1 MSSIPKILKLKDYI
15 TLTGTTLGLVA
26 LILATFG
33 DLAFISM
40 GFVLLTFTL
49 GTDLLDGYLA
59 RKMGTINEMGKQLDS
74 LSDSLTFGIA
84 PAILT
89 YQAFRSSTIFDII
102 LIIGCIIFALGA
114 ILRLARFNISEGAG
128 YTGVPTPLSGL
139 FLTLYFFANYFY
151 IHAFQLI
158 RFEFFS
164 TILISILM
172 ILFGWFNI
180 TTYIQFGEKDRK
192 IYYFFIAVSPSFPIL
207 GILGVLSNI
216 MQYYVLSLIISIF
229 FYIVC
234 GIEIL
239 YIIIGFISKIKN
251 DS

>member
-1 MSSIPKILKLKDYI
+1 MTSIPKILKLKDYI

-26 LILATFG
+26 LILATLG
-33 DLAFISM
+33 DLGLISI
-40 GFVLLTFTL
+40 GYVLLTFTL

-89 YQAFRSSTIFDII
+89 YQAFRTGTILDII
-102 LIIGCIIFALGA
+102 LMIGCIIFALGA
-114 ILRLARFNISEGAG
+114 ILRLARFNISEEAG

-139 FLTLYFFANYFY
+139 FITLYFYANYFY
-151 IHAFQLI
+151 IHAFQLSQ
-158 RFEFFS
+158 FEIIS

-180 TTYIQFGEKDRK
+180 TTYIQFGEKDKK

-207 GILGVLSNI
+207 GILGVVSN
-216 MQYYVLSLIISIF
+216 MLQLYFLSLVISIF
-229 FYIVC
+229 FFIVS
-234 GIEIL
+234 GLEII
-239 YIIIGFISKIKN
+239 YIIIGFISKAKAK
-251 DS
+251 

>member
-1 MSSIPKILKLKDYI
+1 MVSIPKILKLKDYI
-15 TLTGTTLGLVA
+15 TLTGTTLGLFA
-26 LILATFG
+26 LVLATFG
-33 DLAFISM
+33 DLAFISI
-40 GFVLLTFTL
+40 GFILLTFTL

-59 RKMGTINEMGKQLDS
+59 RKMGTVNEMGKQLDS

-89 YQAFRSSTIFDII
+89 YQAFRNGTIFDLI
-102 LIIGCIIFALGA
+102 LMISCTIFALGA
-114 ILRLARFNISEGAG
+114 ILRLARFNISEEAG

-139 FLTLYFFANYFY
+139 FITLYFYANYFY

-164 TILISILM
+164 TVLICILM

-180 TTYIQFGEKDRK
+180 TTYIKFREKDK
-192 IYYFFIAVSPSFPIL
+192 IIYYFFIAVSPSFPIL
-207 GILGVLSNI
+207 GILGVMSNI
-216 MQYYVLSLIISIF
+216 MQFYVLSLIISIF

-234 GIEIL
+234 AIEII
-239 YIIIGFISKIKN
+239 YIIIGFILKAKTK
-251 DS
+251 